1 MNLFNLAVWGV
12 ISMAFLWLVGLI
24 RDSERKNWKMQV
36 VQIRIKEEVENAGFY
51 IYIFMSKKLITKKQ
65 LHQQNKTSETGATNQ
80 HR

>member
-1 MNLFNLAVWGV
+1 
-12 ISMAFLWLVGLI
+12 
-24 RDSERKNWKMQV
+24 MQV